1 MIHFKD
7 NDDDVDDSKIELLN
21 KIQDAS
27 QEVKELGALEALKI
41 YRQVH

>member
-7 NDDDVDDSKIELLN
+7 NDDDVDDSKIKLLN

-27 QEVKELGALEALKI
+27 QEVKELGELEALKI